1 MDMTTIVVAASIP
14 SAFTGFCFWLIEQN
28 LKKRA
33 DNEKEEREER
43 QRQLDEREQIREKN
57 ELCIINSVN
66 AANSARRGHSQSRA
80 ENPGC
85 TLQWRHA
92 RSPGLRSE
100 GQARTKE
107 LSERAS
113 TETYHRGRRTNI
125 MKNIDWKRKLTSRK
139 LWTAV
144 ASFVSMMIVATG
156 GAENTATQVTALIMA
171 GASVVA
177 YIIGEGLTDSANI
190 GSDDSEE

>member
-43 QRQLDEREQIREKN
+43 QKQLDEREQIREKN

-66 AANSARRGHSQSRA
+66 AAIALGEATARAVQRIPDAHCNGDM
-80 ENPGC
+80 
-85 TLQWRHA
+85 HA
-92 RSPGLRSE
+92 ALDYAQKVKHE
-100 GQARTKE
+100 QKE